1 MTGPMQMANGTEIPP
16 SGKSFELD
24 FCTVARWDDGQIVE
38 ENLFYDLVGFH
49 ESDRSQRLA
58 RERAAPEGSAVTRPR
73 RVMCGQRHQ
82 APPVTGIWRPAA
94 RLAAIALVRDPSN
107 EVERYA
113 TKADLIRGKV

>member
-38 ENLFYDLVGFH
+38 ENLFYDLVGFMNQIA
-49 ESDRSQRLA
+49 QR
-58 RERAAPEGSAVTRPR
+58 RRGSAVTRPR

-82 APPVTGIWRPAA
+82 APPVTGIWRPQRAS
-94 RLAAIALVRDPSN
+94 RR
-107 EVERYA
+107 
-113 TKADLIRGKV
+113 